1 MSSSSSGQPGRTVQP
16 DYPILEVIR
25 KRWSPRAFAD
35 KPVEKE
41 KLLSVLEAARWASSS
56 NNRQP
61 WRFIVAQ
68 RGEASFEELLGCL
81 REGNVGW
88 AQHAPV
94 LVLSLAEKAF
104 PARGDKP
111 ARENRHAWHDVGA
124 AVNTLILQAT
134 ALDFYVHQ
142 MAGFYPEKAAGAFE
156 VPETFEPV
164 AVLALGYLGD
174 PDSLPDALR
183 EREAA
188 PRTRQPLSDLVFGE
202 RFGARWEGL
211 E

>member
-1 MSSSSSGQPGRTVQP
+1 MARGETAKTDHPV
-16 DYPILEVIR
+16 LEVIQ

-35 KPVEKE
+35 KPVERE

-61 WRFIVAQ
+61 WRFVVAQ
-68 RGEASFEELLGCL
+68 RGEESFEALLGCL

-88 AQHAPV
+88 AQRAPV
-94 LVLSLAEKAF
+94 LILSLAEKAF

-124 AVNTLILQAT
+124 AVNNLTLQAA
-134 ALDFYVHQ
+134 ALDLYIHQ
-142 MAGFYPEKAAGAFE
+142 MAGFYPEKAAEAFE

-174 PDSLPDALR
+174 PASLPDALR

-188 PRTRQPLSDLVFGE
+188 PRTRQPLGELVFGK
-202 RFGARWEGL
+202 RFGERWEGL

>member
-1 MSSSSSGQPGRTVQP
+1 MDKAAKADHPVL
-16 DYPILEVIR
+16 DLIE

-35 KPVEKE
+35 TPVERE

-68 RGEASFEELLGCL
+68 KGEESFDKLLGCL
-81 REGNVGW
+81 REGNSSW
-88 AQHAPV
+88 AQHAGV
-94 LVLSLAEKAF
+94 LILSLAEKVF

-124 AVNTLILQAT
+124 AVNTLTLQAT
-134 ALDFYVHQ
+134 ALGLYVHQ
-142 MAGFYPEKAAGAFE
+142 MAGFYPEKAAEAFQ

-164 AVLALGYLGD
+164 AVFALGYLGN
-174 PDSLPDALR
+174 PDDLPEPLR
-183 EREAA
+183 ERELAQ
-188 PRTRQPLSDLVFGE
+188 RTRKPLSELVFGE
-202 RFGARWEGL
+202 RFGERWTGL
-211 E
+211 G